1 MGCGINRNTDQKELI
16 SEIRTN
22 EEKKIVRSDMP

>member
-1 MGCGINRNTDQKELI
+1 MGCGIKRDTDQKELI

-22 EEKKIVRSDMP
+22 EEKKIVRSDMS